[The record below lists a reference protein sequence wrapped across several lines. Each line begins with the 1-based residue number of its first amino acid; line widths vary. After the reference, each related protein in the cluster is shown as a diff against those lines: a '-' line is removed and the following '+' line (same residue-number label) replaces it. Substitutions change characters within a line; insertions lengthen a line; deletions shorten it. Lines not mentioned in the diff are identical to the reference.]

1 MCAEIYP
8 RGAAIFRLV
17 YIVMAVVPLK
27 GVVYC
32 EDGEDYDATGIHALF
47 AKRARSC
54 TEGVAASQQPVVT
67 APDDLSVASARVLLR
82 CVYFLNEEKT
92 RYVSVGF

>member
-1 MCAEIYP
+1 MAAVP
-8 RGAAIFRLV
+8 R
-17 YIVMAVVPLK
+17 K

-32 EDGEDYDATGIHALF
+32 EDDEDDDAADIHALF

-67 APDDLSVASARVLLR
+67 APDDLSGASARVLLR
-82 CVYFLNEEKT
+82 RV
-92 RYVSVGF
+92 